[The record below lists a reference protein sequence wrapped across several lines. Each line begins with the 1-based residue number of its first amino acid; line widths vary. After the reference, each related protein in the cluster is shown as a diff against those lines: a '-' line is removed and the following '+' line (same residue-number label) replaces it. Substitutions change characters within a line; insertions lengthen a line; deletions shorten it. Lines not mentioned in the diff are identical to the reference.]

1 MATDNSLNHWQSL
14 LLQKP
19 NTYREMVLLA
29 VVSGAAPPDGAGAD
43 GGDPGSMPP
52 LWVYEAADGALVVY
66 DGAMRAT
73 RVAKLVPGTLVRVEV
88 IGKLHRVYGHYPKIG
103 DLLP

>member
-1 MATDNSLNHWQSL
+1 MS
-14 LLQKP
+14 
-19 NTYREMVLLA
+19 
-29 VVSGAAPPDGAGAD
+29 
-43 GGDPGSMPP
+43 P

-66 DGAMRAT
+66 DGVTRAT

-88 IGKLHRVYGHYPKIG
+88 IGKLHRAYGHYPKIG